1 MSSGHCEDM
10 KAAAIRT
17 WQPDRLLPGFEAL
30 ELRFPDDYDGEVG
43 ATLVRLPA
51 GAAPR
56 GAVLYVHGFGDYF
69 FQRHMAE
76 RFAAEGYAF
85 YALDLRKYGRSLIAR
100 QRRHQHPNFCK
111 SVREY
116 YADLGAAIA
125 EIGEPILLAGHS
137 MGALI
142 CALYAHE
149 GEARASVRA
158 LWLNSAFFD
167 WRLPAWRV
175 TQMHL
180 AAALGRFYP
189 FIKDEKVL
197 REDYVRSLLDEGWE
211 FDLAL
216 KPPLGFGVYYGW
228 LGAMT
233 DAHARV
239 HRGLA
244 IDCPVLSMHSDDAD
258 VVLKWRHIAR
268 WSRTLGE
275 DITVMSFPGALHD
288 LVLSRPQ
295 IREEVF
301 RQLFAWAERATAL
314 AA

>member
-1 MSSGHCEDM
+1 M

-17 WQPDRLLPGFEAL
+17 WEPDRLLPGFEAL
-30 ELRFPDDYDGEVG
+30 ELRFPDDYDGEAV

-51 GAAPR
+51 GEAPR

-85 YALDLRKYGRSLIAR
+85 YALDLRKYGRSLMGQR
-100 QRRHQHPNFCK
+100 QGQRQPPRHPNFCK
-111 SVREY
+111 SVNEY
-116 YADLGAAIA
+116 FADLDAAIA
-125 EIGEPILLAGHS
+125 QIGEPVLLAGHS
-137 MGALI
+137 MGALV

-167 WRLPAWRV
+167 WRLPAWRI

-211 FDLAL
+211 FDLTL

-244 IDCPVLSMHSDDAD
+244 IECPVLSMHSDDSD
-258 VVLKWRHIAR
+258 IVLDWRHIAR

-275 DITVMSFPGALHD
+275 DITVMAFPGALHD

-301 RQLFAWAERATAL
+301 RQLFAWAERAAAL